1 MPSIKPA
8 FDVDLAV
15 IGTGMAGMSAALMAA
30 SRGLRVA
37 IAGLTG
43 EILFSSGLFDFLSVH
58 PVTESLRWKSPWD
71 AMERLKKEEPL
82 HPYAGISLESMR
94 GAWKELLSFLER
106 KGLGYFRCEERN
118 VQLITSQG
126 TIKTSYCIPM
136 TMTAGIHGL
145 AENLP
150 CLVLDIAGL
159 RGFSAAQIVQNL
171 QSCWPHLRPL
181 KVIFPESNG
190 SEELYPEI
198 MARTMETAIVRQ
210 RLADRIGPHLGDAQ
224 MVGLPA
230 ILGIG
235 GSAEVMAHLESL
247 LGVPV
252 FEIPGMP
259 PSVPGIRLKETF
271 ERALPEMDVQSYFQH
286 RVFRLEAEDS
296 GFHLIL
302 GRMAPET
309 SIRARAALLATGR
322 FFGGGLIAERDRIR
336 ESLIG
341 LPVAQPA
348 ERAQWHRPDF
358 FDPLGHP
365 VHRAGI
371 EVDESFRPLGPSKK
385 VFHPY
390 LFASGS
396 VLAHQDW
403 IRSKAGVGIAICT
416 SYAAVSNVWNALE

>member
-8 FDVDLAV
+8 SDVDLAV

-58 PVTESLRWKSPWD
+58 PITEPLRWKSPWD
-71 AMERLKKEEPL
+71 ALERLRKEEPL
-82 HPYAGISLESMR
+82 HPYARISLENMR
-94 GAWKELLSFLER
+94 EAWKELLSFLER
-106 KGLGYFRCEERN
+106 EGIGYFRHEERN
-118 VQLITSQG
+118 IQLITSQG

-136 TMTAGIHGL
+136 TMTAGMRGL

-150 CLVLDIAGL
+150 CLMVGIAGL

-171 QSCWPHLRPL
+171 QKCWPHLRSL
-181 KVIFPESNG
+181 KVIFPESTG

-198 MARTMETAIVRQ
+198 IARTMETAIVGQ
-210 RLADRIGPHLGDAQ
+210 RLAERIEPHLGDAQ
-224 MVGLPA
+224 MIGLPA

-235 GSAEVMAHLESL
+235 GSAEVMAQLESL

-252 FEIPGMP
+252 FEIPGIP
-259 PSVPGIRLKETF
+259 PSVPRIRLKETF
-271 ERALPEMDVQSYFQH
+271 EKALPEMDVQSLFQH
-286 RVFRLEAEDS
+286 RVFCLEAEDD
-296 GFHLIL
+296 GFRLIL
-302 GRMAPET
+302 GRQSPER
-309 SIRARAALLATGR
+309 SLRARAALLATGR

-371 EVDESFRPLGPSKK
+371 EVDAFFRPLGPLKK

-403 IRSKAGVGIAICT
+403 IRSKAGVGIAVCT
-416 SYAAVSNVWNALE
+416 SYAAVSNVLNALK